1 MINPKQQQQQTQVEQ
16 PSGRILGRQL
26 ARELSKE
33 EVEAI
38 SGGMRKAPTQDSG
51 GGTGSGLWG
60 GLDD

>member
-1 MINPKQQQQQTQVEQ
+1 MNTPMQQKTPATELAA
-16 PSGRILGRQL
+16 PRLLARQL

-38 SGGMRKAPTQDSG
+38 SGGRSKDQDH

-60 GLDD
+60 NLDDGE

>member
-1 MINPKQQQQQTQVEQ
+1 MNTPMQQQAPVSQAAA
-16 PSGRILGRQL
+16 PRLLARQL

-38 SGGMRKAPTQDSG
+38 SGGRSKDKDQ

-60 GLDD
+60 NLDDAE